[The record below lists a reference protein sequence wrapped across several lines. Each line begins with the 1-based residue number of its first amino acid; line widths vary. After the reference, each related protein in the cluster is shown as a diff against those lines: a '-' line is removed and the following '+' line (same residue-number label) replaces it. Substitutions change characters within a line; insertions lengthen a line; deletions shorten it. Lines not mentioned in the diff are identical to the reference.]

1 MIFDILPSSNF
12 YFCHFSHKFHF
23 YKKTRINVSV
33 LFALILEKRSLNFVP
48 VVNSNY
54 NLSFGG
60 NLGGFYGRSRERDG
74 GGRESYFPI

>member
-1 MIFDILPSSNF
+1 M
-12 YFCHFSHKFHF
+12 
-23 YKKTRINVSV
+23 NVSV